1 MPTLDGHT
9 GCVRSYAIQ
18 SDQMIRKPKS
28 FAWETRPF
36 TESLHC
42 IDAPEYIPT
51 PNHTNGAGVLWQ
63 HYEKR
68 S

>member
-1 MPTLDGHT
+1 MAMLDGHT
-9 GCVRSYAIQ
+9 GCIRSYAIQ
-18 SDQMIRKPKS
+18 SDQMSRRPNP
-28 FAWETRPF
+28 FAGDSKAF